1 MWIMSSVEEGLGGRG
16 GGGGGGGG
24 GWVGRKNWLV
34 FFLLPFLLPFLVRE
48 IQVNANNNTVAM
60 YREGRRRGTP
70 ASLEESSQSLES
82 LK

>member
-24 GWVGRKNWLV
+24 WVGRIG